1 MPKLSPHRLGAALTA
16 SLFAALAL
24 AAPASSETKN
34 LTAKLTGSEVIP
46 AADPDGSGTAT
57 IKVDDDKRSVCFKL
71 SLYGI
76 DEPIA
81 AHIHKAP
88 KGKNGDPVLRLS
100 TGVPLSQSGC
110 VKKVSASLVKQISA
124 KPAGFYVNLHTEEFP
139 KGAIRGQLAGRSDE
153 E

>member
-1 MPKLSPHRLGAALTA
+1 MTQTSPRAFGAALTA
-16 SLFAALAL
+16 CLVAALAL
-24 AAPASSETKN
+24 AASASSETKQ
-34 LTAKLTGSEVIP
+34 LTAKLSGGEVVP
-46 AADPDGSGTAT
+46 VADPDGSGTAT
-57 IKVDDDKRSVCFKL
+57 IKVDDEKRSVCFKL
-71 SLYGI
+71 SLNGI

-124 KPAGFYVNLHTEEFP
+124 KPAGFYVNIHTNAFP
-139 KGAIRGQLAGRSDE
+139 DGAIRGQLSARSG
-153 E
+153 